1 MKTCCIQSRGR
12 ISYKEYEE
20 GKLTGLVTSC
30 LGKIKG
36 RIEKTGRQGR
46 RRKQVHWMTLRN
58 ERILELD
65 RGSTK

>member
-1 MKTCCIQSRGR
+1 MKNGYIQSRGR
-12 ISYKEYEE
+12 ISYKGLEE

-30 LGKIKG
+30 LGKIEG
-36 RIEKTGRQGR
+36 RIEMTGRQGR

-58 ERILELD
+58 EMILELD